1 MDTINNLVLMDEKIY
16 PDDVILKSA
25 LGKSYQFYKELLNI
39 YEKNNLKGTWR
50 YYHDGKA
57 WLCKVQ
63 LRNKTI
69 SWMSAWEGFM
79 QATIYLPNRL
89 LEDILSLD
97 IDQKYKERI
106 KETKNVGKSKPCIFE
121 IRNSNEII
129 NFEKVM
135 HFKMMAK

>member
-1 MDTINNLVLMDEKIY
+1 METINNLVLTDEKIY
-16 PDDVILKSA
+16 PDNNILKSV
-25 LGKSYQFYKELLNI
+25 LGNTYKFYEELLEL
-39 YEKNNLKGTWR
+39 YEKNNLKCTWR
-50 YYHDGKA
+50 YYNDGKA

-63 LRNKTI
+63 LKTKTI
-69 SWMSAWEGFM
+69 AWMSAWEGFM

-97 IDQKYKERI
+97 IDDLYAERI

-121 IRNSNEII
+121 IKNKDEII

-135 HFKMMAK
+135 LYKMTAK

>member
-1 MDTINNLVLMDEKIY
+1 METINNLVLKDENIY
-16 PDDVILKSA
+16 PDDVLLKSL
-25 LGKSYQFYKELLNI
+25 LGKSYKFYNELLEL

-63 LRNKTI
+63 LKNKTI
-69 SWMSAWEGFM
+69 AWMSAWEEFM

-89 LEDILSLD
+89 LEDVLSLD
-97 IDQKYKERI
+97 IDDLYKERI
-106 KETKNVGKSKPCIFE
+106 KETKNVGKSTPCIFE
-121 IRNSNEII
+121 IKNKNEIK

-135 HFKMMAK
+135 LYKMVAK